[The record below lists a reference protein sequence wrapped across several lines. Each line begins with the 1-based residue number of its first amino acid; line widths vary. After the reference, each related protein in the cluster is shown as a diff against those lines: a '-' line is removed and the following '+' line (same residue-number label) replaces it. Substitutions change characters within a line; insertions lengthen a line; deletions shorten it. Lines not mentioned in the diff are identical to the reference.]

1 MLEGKE
7 KAGYNCPEIF
17 RKQQCPR
24 ECEERG
30 ERPQKKQK
38 PQEASQE
45 MELKTHL
52 SPFPNPRKRNL
63 KEELV
68 SSDLEEIAGTGSL
81 SKMKKTFSKEEPVSD
96 PKELGNKRVPKEERT
111 GKLPAKEE
119 ALSSGPEEAAASK
132 SSGSKKNKKFQ
143 NYPRKIRMDISLVGR
158 NLLRY
163 SPIKRKN
170 PPAKCRGPGL
180 DP

>member
-1 MLEGKE
+1 
-7 KAGYNCPEIF
+7 
-17 RKQQCPR
+17 
-24 ECEERG
+24 
-30 ERPQKKQK
+30 
-38 PQEASQE
+38 

-81 SKMKKTFSKEEPVSD
+81 SKRKKTFPKEEPVSD
-96 PKELGNKRVPKEERT
+96 SKEIGNKRVPKEERT
-111 GKLPAKEE
+111 GKLLAKEE
-119 ALSSGPEEAAASK
+119 PLSSGPEEAAASK
-132 SSGSKKNKKFQ
+132 SSGSKKKSFKI
-143 NYPRKIRMDISLVGR
+143 YPRKIRMDISLVGR

-170 PPAKCRGPGL
+170 PPAKFRGHGL